1 MFSFVILKA
10 ACRGEMRVLLP
21 DGDNEAKALGG
32 ASALFGLA

>member
-21 DGDNEAKALGG
+21 DGDNEAKALDR
-32 ASALFGLA
+32 ALVLFGLA